1 MNPTATPVRYDY
13 LDALR
18 GWAILAVLMV
28 HAATHTGVGYLAGG
42 NFAVA
47 GKYGVQL
54 FFMVSAYT
62 IFLTLDR
69 ARWVGWWTCREFF
82 VRRFFRVLPMF
93 WLGLAL
99 YAFVPGRAPADVQSP
114 FTALDYALTAS
125 LQHGWSPR
133 ICNALVPGG
142 WSIAAEGVFYL
153 VAPLCFRLVRTW
165 QAAVWLLL
173 GSLALS
179 EAALDSVVALCHGGH
194 LFAGVPAPVMSGY
207 YRCWLPTQFPAFA
220 CGILAYHLTR
230 HLEGQRPDRST
241 GALLLAVAALWT
253 YTVTDIGKHRWV
265 VEPTFFALGFLPL
278 IVGLKAWPAAAL
290 VNPVTQFLGKVS
302 YSAYL
307 LHFAVLEAAL
317 NSLDTFLEPEWQE
330 GLPAFALLFVV
341 TLLGT
346 APLAW
351 LAHRCVERP
360 CIELG
365 AGLIRRWRRAADAVP
380 TAAGVPGVAV
390 AAGP

>member
-1 MNPTATPVRYDY
+1 MDPAATPVRYDY

-28 HAATHTGVGYLAGG
+28 HAAVRTGARDFVGG

-54 FFMVSAYT
+54 FFMVSACT

-69 ARWVGWWTCREFF
+69 ARWRGWWTCREFF
-82 VRRFFRVLPMF
+82 VRRFFRILPMF

-99 YAFVPGRAPADVQSP
+99 YAFVPGRAPADAHFP

-125 LQHGWSPR
+125 LQHGWWPR

-142 WSIAAEGVFYL
+142 WSIAVEGMFYL

-179 EAALDSVVALCHGGH
+179 EAALHSIVALYRGGY
-194 LFAGVPAPVMSGY
+194 LFAGVPAPAMSDY
-207 YRCWLPTQFPAFA
+207 IRCWLPTQFPAFA

-230 HLEGQRPDRST
+230 HLEGQRPNRST
-241 GALLLAVAALWT
+241 GASLLAVAALWI
-253 YTVTDIGKHRWV
+253 YTVIDIGKQRWV
-265 VEPTFFALGFLPL
+265 VEPSFFALGFLPL

-307 LHFAVLEAAL
+307 LHFAVLEAAS

-330 GLPAFALLFVV
+330 GLPSFALLFVI

-351 LAHRCVERP
+351 LTYRCVERP

-365 AGLIRRWRRAADAVP
+365 AQLIRRWRRAADAVP
-380 TAAGVPGVAV
+380 TAASAQGVV